1 MARLVYTA
9 IASLDGYVNDAKGS
23 FDRLAPDEEVHRFAN
38 ELEAGIGTQVYGRR
52 LYDVMQAWQTMPDGP
67 DEPAVIREYA
77 ELWRDADKVV
87 YSRTL
92 DAVTT
97 PRTRLERALDPSGL
111 RRLVD
116 AADRDVSIGGPTL
129 AGQALAAG
137 IVDEVHLLLCP
148 VLLGGGTRAL
158 PDGVS
163 LDLDLVGE
171 RRFGSGVVHLH
182 HRVRRG

>member
-1 MARLVYTA
+1 VYTA
-9 IASLDGYVNDAKGS
+9 IASLDGYVNDADGA
-23 FDRLAPDEEVHRFAN
+23 FERLAPDEEVHRFAN
-38 ELEAGIGTQVYGRR
+38 ELGSGVGTHVYGRR
-52 LYDVMQAWQTMPDGP
+52 MYDVMQVWQTMPDGA
-67 DEPAVIREYA
+67 DEPAVVREYA
-77 ELWRDADKVV
+77 DIWRGADKVV

-92 DAVTT
+92 DAAST
-97 PRTRLERALDPSGL
+97 PRTRLERELDAPEL

-158 PDGVS
+158 PDGVR
-163 LDLDLVGE
+163 LDLELVGE